1 MDLHRIKGL
10 LQKEH
15 TLSPDKWK
23 GAVVFLCDENN
34 VVFIKRSESMPTHSG
49 QVAFVGGHKHS
60 HESDPWISA
69 QREFTEET
77 GLQSTTIEFMG
88 YLPVIM
94 TSRLQAIVP
103 VMAKI
108 AIPMDE
114 FVKRA
119 KSNGEW
125 DEMIIFPWEE
135 LCREKDWHYAWRNG
149 YTRSPVL
156 FRPMR
161 PTSHLLWGATASI
174 VWDLLRRYYSEES
187 V

>member
-1 MDLHRIKGL
+1 MDLHRIKNL
-10 LQKEH
+10 LQNEH

-23 GAVVFLCDENN
+23 GAVVFLCDEDK
-34 VVFIKRSESMPTHSG
+34 VIFIKRSEEMPTHSG
-49 QVAFVGGHKHS
+49 QVAFIGGHKLS
-60 HESDPWISA
+60 HEHDPWISA

-77 GLQSTTIEFMG
+77 SLDSTLIEFMG

-103 VMAKI
+103 VMARLTI
-108 AIPMDE
+108 SAED
-114 FVKRA
+114 FLSRA

-125 DEMIIFPWEE
+125 VEMIAYSWEE

-161 PTSHLLWGATASI
+161 PSNHLLWGATASV
-174 VWDLLRRYYSEES
+174 VWDLLRRYYSEERT
-187 V
+187 